1 MTEKNKKKVWF
12 WGDNG
17 QGGGGGDGGG
27 RAKEAEDDVAD
38 HISRDGTM
46 SQYSIS
52 KGLLPS
58 LGATSR
64 SSRDVSLR
72 RFIISP
78 FDPRYRA
85 WETFLVFLVLY
96 TAWASPFEFGFLQ
109 KPRAPLSILDNIVNG
124 FFAIDIVL
132 TFFLAFLEKATYLLI
147 DDPKKIAWR
156 YASTWLAFD
165 VVSTFPYESFGSFL
179 HESIQGY
186 GIFSMLRLW
195 RLRRVSNCFARLE
208 KDKRYSY
215 FWVRCTKMLL
225 VTLFV
230 IHCGACFFYSIAA
243 HYLDP
248 SKTFMALTDENWKQS
263 PLALRYNTA
272 MYWSITTFSSTGYG
286 DIHAVNPREMTFVTF
301 YMVFNLGLSAYIIGN
316 MTNLVV
322 HVTSRTRKFRDTI
335 QAASAF
341 GQRNNLPVRLQD
353 QMVAHLCLRYRTD
366 SEGLQQQEIIDTLPK
381 AIRSSI
387 SHYLFYEIVDK
398 IYLFHGISN
407 DLLFQLVTEMK
418 AEYFPPKEDV
428 ILQNEG
434 PTDFYILVTG
444 AVDIIERVNGVE
456 QVVSEAYRGNVFGE
470 VGVLCYRPQLFT
482 VRTKRLSQ
490 LLRLSRTTFLNLVQ
504 ANVGDGT
511 IIMNNLLQHLK
522 DSEDPVMKGILADTE
537 QMLAQGKM
545 DLPLSLCFA
554 ASRGDD
560 LLLHQLLKRGS
571 NPNEMDKNGRTAL
584 HIAASRGNHYC
595 VVLLLEHGADP
606 NIRDSEG
613 NVPLWEA
620 IIGRHSGIAK
630 LLAENG
636 AKLSIDSITYYSCL
650 AVEKNSLES
659 LKDIVKY
666 GGDVTLPD
674 NNGTTALH
682 RAVSEGHL
690 EIVKFLLEKG
700 ADLDMP
706 DSYSWTPRGL
716 ADHQGHEDIKALFYN
731 HRPVEKKPKCVPGMR
746 EIPVTGKPLMKY
758 SSEPTMPHSGEIP
771 VVQEG
776 GQLVV
781 SQRRKLRNFENSL
794 FGVISAANTGGD
806 EGGETERSPLAP
818 VGGGGGAFYPAR
830 VTISSPENGET
841 GGKVVLLPNSIKELF
856 EIGERKMGFVPTK
869 VLTREGAEIDDITLI
884 RDGDFLLLARDS

>member
-1 MTEKNKKKVWF
+1 MA
-12 WGDNG
+12 G
-17 QGGGGGDGGG
+17 
-27 RAKEAEDDVAD
+27 
-38 HISRDGTM
+38 HLSRDETM
-46 SQYSIS
+46 SQYSHS

-58 LGATSR
+58 LGATAR
-64 SSRDVSLR
+64 SSRDVNLR
-72 RFIISP
+72 RFIIAP

-109 KPRAPLSILDNIVNG
+109 RPRAPLSILDNIVNG
-124 FFAIDIVL
+124 FFAVDIIL
-132 TFFLAFLEKATYLLI
+132 TFFVAFLDKVTYLLI
-147 DDPKKIAWR
+147 DDPKRIAWR
-156 YASTWLAFD
+156 YVSTWFAFD
-165 VVSTFPYESFGSFL
+165 VISTFPYESFGSLL

-208 KDKRYSY
+208 KDRRYSY
-215 FWVRCTKMLL
+215 FWVRSTKLL
-225 VTLFV
+225 LCTLFV
-230 IHCGACFFYSIAA
+230 IHCGACFLYSIAS
-243 HYLDP
+243 HYPDP

-263 PLALRYNTA
+263 PLAVQYNTA
-272 MYWSITTFSSTGYG
+272 MYWSITTFSTTGYG
-286 DIHAVNPREMTFVTF
+286 DIHGVNSKEMTFILF

-335 QAASAF
+335 QAASGF

-366 SEGLQQQEIIDTLPK
+366 SEGLQQQEIIDSLPK

-387 SHYLFYEIVDK
+387 SHYLFYEVVDN

-428 ILQNEG
+428 ILQNEA

-444 AVDIIERVNGVE
+444 AVVVN
-456 QVVSEAYRGNVFGE
+456 EAQGGNVFGE

-482 VRTKRLSQ
+482 VRTKRLTQ
-490 LLRLSRTTFLNLVQ
+490 LLRLNRTTLLNLVQ
-504 ANVGDGT
+504 ASVGDGA

-522 DSEDPVMKGILADTE
+522 DSEDPVMKGILSDTE
-537 QMLAQGKM
+537 HMLAQGKM

-554 ASRGDD
+554 AARGDD
-560 LLLHQLLKRGS
+560 LLLHQLLRRGS
-571 NPNEMDKNGRTAL
+571 NPSEMDKNGRTAL
-584 HIAASRGNHYC
+584 HIAASRGSQYC

-620 IIGRHSGIAK
+620 IIGGHSDIAK

-636 AKLSIDSITYYSCL
+636 AKLSLDSVSYYSCL
-650 AVEKNSLES
+650 AVEKHSLEA

-666 GGDVTLPD
+666 GGDITLPD
-674 NNGTTALH
+674 GNGTTALH
-682 RAVSEGHL
+682 RAVSEGHM
-690 EIVKFLLEKG
+690 EIVKFLLDKG

-706 DSYSWTPRGL
+706 DSYGWTPRGL
-716 ADHQGHEDIKALFYN
+716 AEHQGHEDIKTLLHN
-731 HRPVEKKPKCVPGMR
+731 HRPVEKKPQRIQGTTDF
-746 EIPVTGKPLMKY
+746 PVTGKPLMKH
-758 SSEPTMPHSGEIP
+758 SSEPTLPHSGEIP
-771 VVQEG
+771 LVQEG
-776 GQLVV
+776 GQLMV
-781 SQRRKLRNFENSL
+781 SQRRKLSNFRNSL
-794 FGVISAANTGGD
+794 FGFISAANTGD
-806 EGGETERSPLAP
+806 DGGETTRNPVAP
-818 VGGGGGAFYPAR
+818 VGGGAFYPSR
-830 VTISSPENGET
+830 VTIRSPENGDV
-841 GGKVVLLPNSIKELF
+841 GGKVVILPNSMEELLKV
-856 EIGERKMGFVPTK
+856 GEAKMGFLPTK

-884 RDGDFLLLARDS
+884 RDAE

>member
-1 MTEKNKKKVWF
+1 MADKKKKVWF
-12 WGDNG
+12 WGDND
-17 QGGGGGDGGG
+17 GGGGGTG
-27 RAKEAEDDVAD
+27 KEAEDDMAG
-38 HISRDGTM
+38 HLSRDETM
-46 SQYSIS
+46 SQYSHS

-58 LGATSR
+58 LGATAR
-64 SSRDVSLR
+64 SSLR
-72 RFIISP
+72 PFIISP

-109 KPRAPLSILDNIVNG
+109 RPRAPLSILDNIVNG
-124 FFAIDIVL
+124 FFAIDIIL
-132 TFFLAFLEKATYLLI
+132 TFFVAFLDKVTYLLI
-147 DDPKKIAWR
+147 DDPKRIAWR
-156 YASTWLAFD
+156 YVSTWFAFD
-165 VVSTFPYESFGSFL
+165 VISTFPYESFGSLL
-179 HESIQGY
+179 HSSIQGY

-208 KDKRYSY
+208 KDRRYSY
-215 FWVRCTKMLL
+215 FWVRSTKLL
-225 VTLFV
+225 LCTLFV
-230 IHCGACFFYSIAA
+230 IHCGACFLYSIAS
-243 HYLDP
+243 HYPDP

-263 PLALRYNTA
+263 PLAVQYNTA
-272 MYWSITTFSSTGYG
+272 MYWSITTFSTTGYG
-286 DIHAVNPREMTFVTF
+286 DIHGVNSKEMTFILF

-335 QAASAF
+335 QAASGF

-366 SEGLQQQEIIDTLPK
+366 SEGLQQQEIIDSLPK

-387 SHYLFYEIVDK
+387 SHYLFYEVVDN

-428 ILQNEG
+428 ILQNEA

-444 AVDIIERVNGVE
+444 AVEIIARVNGVE
-456 QVVSEAYRGNVFGE
+456 QAISEAQGGNVFGE

-482 VRTKRLSQ
+482 VRTKRLTQ
-490 LLRLSRTTFLNLVQ
+490 LLRLNRTTLLNLVQ
-504 ANVGDGT
+504 ANVGDGA

-522 DSEDPVMKGILADTE
+522 DSGDPVMKGILADTE
-537 QMLAQGKM
+537 HMLAQGKM

-554 ASRGDD
+554 AARGDD
-560 LLLHQLLKRGS
+560 LLLHQLLRRGS
-571 NPNEMDKNGRTAL
+571 NSNEMDKNGRTAL
-584 HIAASRGNHYC
+584 HIAASRGSQYC

-620 IIGRHSGIAK
+620 IIGGHSEIAK

-636 AKLSIDSITYYSCL
+636 AKLSLDSVSYYSCL
-650 AVEKNSLES
+650 AVEKHSLEA
-659 LKDIVKY
+659 LKDIIKY
-666 GGDVTLPD
+666 GGDITLPD
-674 NNGTTALH
+674 GTGTTALH
-682 RAVSEGHL
+682 RAVSEGHV
-690 EIVKFLLEKG
+690 EIVKFLLDKG

-706 DSYSWTPRGL
+706 DSYGWTPRGL
-716 ADHQGHEDIKALFYN
+716 AEHQGHEDIKTLFHN
-731 HRPVEKKPKCVPGMR
+731 HRPVEKKPQRIPGTP
-746 EIPVTGKPLMKY
+746 EFPVTGKPLMKH
-758 SSEPTMPHSGEIP
+758 SSEPTLPHSGEVP
-771 VVQEG
+771 LVQEG

-781 SQRRKLRNFENSL
+781 SQRRKLSNFRNSL
-794 FGVISAANTGGD
+794 FGFMSAANTGD
-806 EGGETERSPLAP
+806 DGGEATRSS
-818 VGGGGGAFYPAR
+818 VGGGAFYPSR
-830 VTISSPENGET
+830 VTIRSSENGEL
-841 GGKVVLLPNSIKELF
+841 GGKVVILPNSMEELLKV
-856 EIGERKMGFVPTK
+856 GEEKMGFLPTK

-884 RDGDFLLLARDS
+884 RDGDCLILARDP

>member
-1 MTEKNKKKVWF
+1 MEKKKVWF
-12 WGDNG
+12 WGVKDG
-17 QGGGGGDGGG
+17 EGAGGG
-27 RAKEAEDDVAD
+27 RSRGPEDDVAD
-38 HISRDGTM
+38 HMSRDGTM
-46 SQYSIS
+46 SQYSLS

-64 SSRDVSLR
+64 SSRDVNLR
-72 RFIISP
+72 RFIVSP

-109 KPRAPLSILDNIVNG
+109 RPKAPLSILDNIVNG
-124 FFAIDIVL
+124 FFAIDIIL
-132 TFFLAFLEKATYLLI
+132 TFFVAFLDKVTYLLV
-147 DDPKKIAWR
+147 DDPKRIAWR
-156 YASTWLAFD
+156 YASTWLVFD
-165 VVSTFPYESFGSFL
+165 VVSTFPYESFGSLL

-208 KDKRYSY
+208 KDRKYSY
-215 FWVRCTKMLL
+215 FWVRCTKLLL

-230 IHCGACFFYSIAA
+230 IHCGACFLYSIAS
-243 HYLDP
+243 HYPDP

-263 PLALRYNTA
+263 PLAVQYNTA
-272 MYWSITTFSSTGYG
+272 MYWSITTFSTTGYG
-286 DIHAVNPREMTFVTF
+286 DIHGVNSREMTFILF

-335 QAASAF
+335 QAASGF

-366 SEGLQQQEIIDTLPK
+366 SEGLQQQEIIDSLPK

-387 SHYLFYEIVDK
+387 SHYLFYEVVDK
-398 IYLFHGISN
+398 IYLFHGVSN
-407 DLLFQLVTEMK
+407 DLLFQLVSEMK

-428 ILQNEG
+428 ILQNEA

-444 AVDIIERVNGVE
+444 AVDIIARVNGVE
-456 QVVSEAYRGNVFGE
+456 QVVKEAQSGHVFGE

-490 LLRLSRTTFLNLVQ
+490 LLRLNRTALLNLVQ
-504 ANVGDGT
+504 ANVGDGA

-537 QMLAQGKM
+537 HMLAQGKM

-554 ASRGDD
+554 AARGDD
-560 LLLHQLLKRGS
+560 LLLHQLLRRGS

-584 HIAASRGNHYC
+584 HIAASRGSHYC

-606 NIRDSEG
+606 NISDSEG

-636 AKLSIDSITYYSCL
+636 AKLSLDTVSYFSCL
-650 AVEKNSLES
+650 AVERNSLDA
-659 LKDIVKY
+659 LKDIIKY
-666 GGDVTLPD
+666 GGDITLPD
-674 NNGTTALH
+674 GNGTTALH
-682 RAVSEGHL
+682 RAVSEGNF
-690 EIVKFLLEKG
+690 EIVKFLLDRG
-700 ADLDMP
+700 ADLDRP
-706 DSYSWTPRGL
+706 DSYGWTPRGL
-716 ADHQGHEDIKALFYN
+716 AEHQGHEDIKNLFHN
-731 HRPVEKKPKCVPGMR
+731 HRPVEKKPESIPGTPEVP
-746 EIPVTGKPLMKY
+746 VGKPLMKY
-758 SSEPTMPHSGEIP
+758 SSEPTMHSGEIP
-771 VVQEG
+771 HALEG

-781 SQRRKLRNFENSL
+781 SRSRKVNNNFRNSL
-794 FGVISAANTGGD
+794 FGIISAANTGD
-806 EGGETERSPLAP
+806 GGEPPRSPAIG
-818 VGGGGGAFYPAR
+818 VGGKFNPAR
-830 VTISSPENGET
+830 ITISSPENGET
-841 GGKVVLLPNSIKELF
+841 GGKVVLLPSSMEELL
-856 EIGERKMGFVPTK
+856 EIGAKKMGFVPTK
-869 VLTREGAEIDDITLI
+869 VLTRQGAEIDDITLI
-884 RDGDFLLLARDS
+884 RDGDFLILARDP

>member
-1 MTEKNKKKVWF
+1 MDKKKKVWF
-12 WGDNG
+12 WGEKDG
-17 QGGGGGDGGG
+17 EGGGGG
-27 RAKEAEDDVAD
+27 AKEAEDDVAD
-38 HISRDGTM
+38 NLSRDGTM
-46 SQYSIS
+46 SQYSLS
-52 KGLLPS
+52 KGFDLLPS

-64 SSRDVSLR
+64 PSREVNLR

-124 FFAIDIVL
+124 FFAVDIIL
-132 TFFLAFLEKATYLLI
+132 TFFLAFLDKATYLLV
-147 DDPKKIAWR
+147 DDPKRIAWR
-156 YASTWLAFD
+156 YASTWLVFD
-165 VVSTFPYESFGSFL
+165 VVSTFPYESFGSLL

-208 KDKRYSY
+208 KDRRYNY
-215 FWVRCTKMLL
+215 FWVRCTKLLL

-230 IHCGACFFYSIAA
+230 IHCGACFLYSIAA
-243 HYLDP
+243 HYPDP

-263 PLALRYNTA
+263 PLAVQYNTA
-272 MYWSITTFSSTGYG
+272 MYWSITTFSTTGYG
-286 DIHAVNPREMTFVTF
+286 DIHGVNSREMTFILC

-335 QAASAF
+335 QAASGF

-366 SEGLQQQEIIDTLPK
+366 SEGLQQQEIIDSLPK

-387 SHYLFYEIVDK
+387 SHYLFYEVVDK

-428 ILQNEG
+428 ILQNEA

-444 AVDIIERVNGVE
+444 AVEIIARVNGVE
-456 QVVSEAYRGNVFGE
+456 QVVKEAQTGNVFGE

-490 LLRLSRTTFLNLVQ
+490 LLRLNRTALLNLVQ
-504 ANVGDGT
+504 ANVGDGA

-522 DSEDPVMKGILADTE
+522 DSEDPVMKSILADTE
-537 QMLAQGKM
+537 HMLAQGKM

-554 ASRGDD
+554 AARGDD
-560 LLLHQLLKRGS
+560 LLLHQLLRRGAS
-571 NPNEMDKNGRTAL
+571 PNEMDKNGRTAL
-584 HIAASRGNHYC
+584 HIAASKGSHYC

-620 IIGRHSGIAK
+620 IIGRHGGIAK

-636 AKLSIDSITYYSCL
+636 AKLSLDSVSYFSCL
-650 AVEKNSLES
+650 AVEKNSLDA
-659 LKDIVKY
+659 LKDIIKY
-666 GGDVTLPD
+666 GGDVTIPD
-674 NNGTTALH
+674 GNGATALH
-682 RAVSEGHL
+682 KAVSEGHL
-690 EIVKFLLEKG
+690 EIVKFLLDRG

-706 DSYSWTPRGL
+706 DSYGWTPRAL
-716 ADHQGHEDIKALFYN
+716 AEHQGHEDIKTLFHN
-731 HRPVEKKPKCVPGMR
+731 HRPVEKKPKCVPGTP

-758 SSEPTMPHSGEIP
+758 SSEPTMTHSGEIP
-771 VVQEG
+771 LVQEG

-781 SQRRKLRNFENSL
+781 SQRRKLINFRNSL
-794 FGVISAANTGGD
+794 FGFISAANTGD
-806 EGGETERSPLAP
+806 DGGENTRSPALP
-818 VGGGGGAFYPAR
+818 VGGVGAFYPAR
-830 VTISSPENGET
+830 VTISSPENGEI
-841 GGKVVLLPNSIKELF
+841 GGKVVMLPSSMEELL

-869 VLTREGAEIDDITLI
+869 VVTREGAEIDDITLI
-884 RDGDFLLLARDS
+884 RDGDYLILARDP

>member
-1 MTEKNKKKVWF
+1 MEKKKVWF
-12 WGDNG
+12 WGVKDDEE
-17 QGGGGGDGGG
+17 DGGG
-27 RAKEAEDDVAD
+27 RAKDAEDEVAD
-38 HISRDGTM
+38 HLSRDGTM
-46 SQYSIS
+46 SQYSLS
-52 KGLLPS
+52 KGLLPP
-58 LGATSR
+58 LGASAL
-64 SSRDVSLR
+64 SSRDVILR
-72 RFIISP
+72 RFIVSP

-124 FFAIDIVL
+124 FFAVDIIL
-132 TFFLAFLEKATYLLI
+132 TFFVAFLDKVTYLLI

-156 YASTWLAFD
+156 YTSTWLAFD
-165 VVSTFPYESFGSFL
+165 VVSTFPYESFGSLL

-208 KDKRYSY
+208 KDRKYSY
-215 FWVRCTKMLL
+215 FWVRCTKLLL

-230 IHCGACFFYSIAA
+230 IHCGACFLYSIAS
-243 HYLDP
+243 HYPDP
-248 SKTFMALTDENWKQS
+248 SKTFIALTDENWKQS
-263 PLALRYNTA
+263 PIAVRYNTA
-272 MYWSITTFSSTGYG
+272 MYWSITTFSTTGYG
-286 DIHAVNPREMTFVTF
+286 DIHGVNSREMTFILC
-301 YMVFNLGLSAYIIGN
+301 YMVFNLGLLAYIIGN

-322 HVTSRTRKFRDTI
+322 HVTGRTRKFRDTI
-335 QAASAF
+335 QAASGF

-366 SEGLQQQEIIDTLPK
+366 SEGLQQQEIIDSLPK

-387 SHYLFYEIVDK
+387 SHYLFYEVVDK

-428 ILQNEG
+428 ILQNEA

-444 AVDIIERVNGVE
+444 AVDIIARVNGVE
-456 QVVSEAYRGNVFGE
+456 QVVSEVQRGSVFGE

-490 LLRLSRTTFLNLVQ
+490 LLRLNRTVLLNLVQ
-504 ANVGDGT
+504 ANVGDGA
-511 IIMNNLLQHLK
+511 IIMNNLLQHLN

-537 QMLAQGKM
+537 HMLAQGKM

-554 ASRGDD
+554 ADRGDD
-560 LLLHQLLKRGS
+560 LLLHQLLRRGS
-571 NPNEMDKNGRTAL
+571 SPNEIDKDGRTAL
-584 HIAASRGNHYC
+584 HIAASKGSHYC
-595 VVLLLEHGADP
+595 AVLLLENGADP

-636 AKLSIDSITYYSCL
+636 AKLSLDSVSYFACL
-650 AVEKNSLES
+650 AVERNSLDI
-659 LKDIVKY
+659 LKDILKY

-674 NNGTTALH
+674 GNGTTALH
-682 RAVSEGHL
+682 RAVSEEHL
-690 EIVKFLLEKG
+690 EIVKFLLDQG
-700 ADLDMP
+700 ADLDRP
-706 DSYSWTPRGL
+706 DSYGWTPRGL
-716 ADHQGHEDIKALFYN
+716 AEHQGHEDIKTLFHD
-731 HRPVEKKPKCVPGMR
+731 HRPVEKKPKPVPG
-746 EIPVTGKPLMKY
+746 IPQVPVTGKPLMKY
-758 SSEPTMPHSGEIP
+758 SSEPTMHSGEMP
-771 VVQEG
+771 LVREG
-776 GQLVV
+776 GQVVV
-781 SQRRKLRNFENSL
+781 SQRRKLNNFRNSL
-794 FGVISAANTGGD
+794 FGFISAANTAD
-806 EGGETERSPLAP
+806 DGGEPSRSPAVP
-818 VGGGGGAFYPAR
+818 IGGGGGGGGSMFYPAR
-830 VTISSPENGET
+830 VTISSPENN
-841 GGKVVLLPNSIKELF
+841 GGKVILLPNSMEELL
-856 EIGERKMGFVPTK
+856 EIGEKKMGFVPTK

-884 RDGDFLLLARDS
+884 RDGDFLILSRDP

>member
-1 MTEKNKKKVWF
+1 
-12 WGDNG
+12 
-17 QGGGGGDGGG
+17 
-27 RAKEAEDDVAD
+27 
-38 HISRDGTM
+38 M
-46 SQYSIS
+46 SQYSLS

-64 SSRDVSLR
+64 SSRDVNLR

-78 FDPRYRA
+78 FDPRYRG

-124 FFAIDIVL
+124 FFAVDIIL
-132 TFFLAFLEKATYLLI
+132 TFFLAFLDKATYLLV
-147 DDPKKIAWR
+147 DDPKRIAWR
-156 YASTWLAFD
+156 YVSTWFAFD
-165 VVSTFPYESFGSFL
+165 VISTFPYESFGSFL

-208 KDKRYSY
+208 KDRKYSY
-215 FWVRCTKMLL
+215 FWVRCTKLLL

-230 IHCGACFFYSIAA
+230 IHCGACFLYSIAS
-243 HYLDP
+243 HYPDP
-248 SKTFMALTDENWKQS
+248 SKTFMALTNENWKQS
-263 PLALRYNTA
+263 PLAVRYNTA
-272 MYWSITTFSSTGYG
+272 MYWSITTFSTTGYG
-286 DIHAVNPREMTFVTF
+286 DIHGVNSREMTFILC

-335 QAASAF
+335 QAASGF

-366 SEGLQQQEIIDTLPK
+366 SEGLQQQEIIESLPK

-387 SHYLFYEIVDK
+387 SHYLFYEVVDK

-428 ILQNEG
+428 ILQNEA

-444 AVDIIERVNGVE
+444 AVDIIARVNGVE
-456 QVVSEAYRGNVFGE
+456 QVVNEAQRGNVFGE

-490 LLRLSRTTFLNLVQ
+490 LLRLNRTALLNLVQ
-504 ANVGDGT
+504 ANVGDGA

-522 DSEDPVMKGILADTE
+522 ESEDPVMKSILADTE
-537 QMLAQGKM
+537 HMLAQGKM

-554 ASRGDD
+554 AARGDD
-560 LLLHQLLKRGS
+560 LLLHQLLRRGS
-571 NPNEMDKNGRTAL
+571 SPNEMDKNGRTAL
-584 HIAASRGNHYC
+584 HIAASKGSHYC

-606 NIRDSEG
+606 NIKDSEG

-620 IIGRHSGIAK
+620 IIGRHGGIAK

-636 AKLSIDSITYYSCL
+636 AKLSLDSVGYFSCL
-650 AVEKNSLES
+650 AVEKNSLEA
-659 LKDIVKY
+659 LKDIIKY
-666 GGDVTLPD
+666 GGDITLPD
-674 NNGTTALH
+674 GNGTTALH

-690 EIVKFLLEKG
+690 EMVKFLLDRG

-706 DSYSWTPRGL
+706 DSYGWTPRAL
-716 ADHQGHEDIKALFYN
+716 AEHQGHEDIKSLFHN
-731 HRPVEKKPKCVPGMR
+731 HRPVEKKPKSVPGKPD
-746 EIPVTGKPLMKY
+746 IPVTGKPLMKY
-758 SSEPTMPHSGEIP
+758 SSEPTMPHSGELP
-771 VVQEG
+771 LLQEG

-781 SQRRKLRNFENSL
+781 SQRRKLSNFRNSL
-794 FGVISAANTGGD
+794 FGFISAANTGD
-806 EGGETERSPLAP
+806 DGGEDSRSPTIP
-818 VGGGGGAFYPAR
+818 GGERGGVFYPAR
-830 VTISSPENGET
+830 VTISSPENG
-841 GGKVVLLPNSIKELF
+841 GKMIMLPKSMEELL
-856 EIGERKMGFVPTK
+856 EICERKMGFVPTK

-884 RDGDFLLLARDS
+884 RDGDFLLLARDT

>member
-1 MTEKNKKKVWF
+1 MEKKKVWF
-12 WGDNG
+12 WGVKDDG
-17 QGGGGGDGGG
+17 EGGGGRGSG
-27 RAKEAEDDVAD
+27 RAKDAEDDVAD
-38 HISRDGTM
+38 HLSRDGTM
-46 SQYSIS
+46 SQYSLS

-58 LGATSR
+58 LGANNR
-64 SSRDVSLR
+64 SSRDVILR

-109 KPRAPLSILDNIVNG
+109 KPRPPLSILDNIVNG
-124 FFAIDIVL
+124 FFAVDIIL
-132 TFFLAFLEKATYLLI
+132 TFFVAFLDKVTYLLI
-147 DDPKKIAWR
+147 DDPKRIAWR
-156 YASTWLAFD
+156 YASTWLIFD
-165 VVSTFPYESFGSFL
+165 VVSTFPYEIFGNLL

-208 KDKRYSY
+208 KDRKYSY
-215 FWVRCTKMLL
+215 FWVRCTKLLL

-230 IHCGACFFYSIAA
+230 IHCGACFLYSIAA
-243 HYLDP
+243 HYPDP

-263 PLALRYNTA
+263 PIAVRYNTA
-272 MYWSITTFSSTGYG
+272 MYWSITTFSTTGYG
-286 DIHAVNPREMTFVTF
+286 DIHGVNSREMTFILF

-322 HVTSRTRKFRDTI
+322 HVTGRTRKFRDTI
-335 QAASAF
+335 QAASGF

-366 SEGLQQQEIIDTLPK
+366 SEGLQQQEIIDSLPK

-387 SHYLFYEIVDK
+387 SHYLFYEVVDK

-428 ILQNEG
+428 ILQNEA

-444 AVDIIERVNGVE
+444 AVDIIARVNGVE
-456 QVVSEAYRGNVFGE
+456 QVVSEAQRGNVFGE

-490 LLRLSRTTFLNLVQ
+490 LLRLNRTVLLNLVQ
-504 ANVGDGT
+504 ANVGDGA

-522 DSEDPVMKGILADTE
+522 DSEDPVMKGVLADTE
-537 QMLAQGKM
+537 HMLAQGKM

-554 ASRGDD
+554 AARGDD
-560 LLLHQLLKRGS
+560 LLLHQLLRRGS
-571 NPNEMDKNGRTAL
+571 SPNEMDKDGRTAL
-584 HIAASRGNHYC
+584 HIAASKGSHYC

-620 IIGRHSGIAK
+620 IIGRHREIAK

-636 AKLSIDSITYYSCL
+636 AKLSLDSVSYFSGL
-650 AVEKNSLES
+650 AVEKNSLDA
-659 LKDIVKY
+659 LKDIIKY

-674 NNGTTALH
+674 GNGTTALH

-690 EIVKFLLEKG
+690 EIVKFLLDRG
-700 ADLDMP
+700 ADLDRP
-706 DSYSWTPRGL
+706 DSYGWTPRGL
-716 ADHQGHEDIKALFYN
+716 ADHQGNEDIKTLFHN
-731 HRPVEKKPKCVPGMR
+731 HRPVEKKPKPVPG
-746 EIPVTGKPLMKY
+746 IPQSPVTGKPLMKY
-758 SSEPTMPHSGEIP
+758 SSEPTMHSGEL
-771 VVQEG
+771 VLDG
-776 GQLVV
+776 GQVVV
-781 SQRRKLRNFENSL
+781 SQRKKLNNFRNSL
-794 FGVISAANTGGD
+794 FGFISAANTAD
-806 EGGETERSPLAP
+806 DGGEASRSPA
-818 VGGGGGAFYPAR
+818 VAGGGGSMFYPAR
-830 VTISSPENGET
+830 VTISSPENRET
-841 GGKVVLLPNSIKELF
+841 GGKVVLLPTSMEELLK
-856 EIGERKMGFVPTK
+856 IGEAKMGFVPTK

-884 RDGDFLLLARDS
+884 RDGDFLLLSRDP